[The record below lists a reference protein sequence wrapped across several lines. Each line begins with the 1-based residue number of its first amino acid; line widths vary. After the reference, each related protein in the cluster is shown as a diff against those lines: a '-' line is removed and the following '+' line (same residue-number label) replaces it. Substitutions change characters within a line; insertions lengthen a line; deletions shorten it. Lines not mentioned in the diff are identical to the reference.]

1 VTKSRYFIDAG
12 VSAGHHSFAQ
22 LLFHYRMK
30 IPVFSNLFRRLSIKK
45 KLMFSMA
52 GCLLLII
59 AISATVSVS
68 LTGQRLRERAIAQ
81 DLPAAVAAIRNDML
95 RQIGMP
101 VSASISL
108 ANNTYLHAWERAGGP
123 DEGVAAWQ
131 ANAARIKQFTHAA
144 NVFWASA
151 TTGKFYTERGY
162 ERTLTRDNPNDKWL
176 YALLD
181 SGKPYELNLQRDVGT
196 KVMMLFINARMDAG
210 DGKLGAAGIGLSVEA
225 LADTIRGYHVGRSGT
240 VSLVRADGG
249 VLVHRDVA
257 LADGKHMLKDVPGFD
272 AALSTR
278 LLTGAPFTHARIDTG
293 GNARLV
299 AASYV
304 PDLNVYLVAEVPESE
319 VLGDLARSA
328 MLAALVAGLV
338 GGGVG
343 LLVVFLVSRAIAAP
357 VSRAA
362 AMLAEIADGRGDLT
376 RRMPVETSDEVGAL
390 ADAFNRFVS
399 SLNHT
404 IGDVRD
410 SAFAIADASSEIAS
424 GNMNLSRRTE
434 AQASSLEETAAA
446 TEEFTSTVRQNAD
459 NARQANELV
468 LSATRQAEMGGQVVT
483 EVVATMGSISESS
496 RKIADIIG
504 VIDGIAF
511 QTNLLALNAAVEAA
525 RAGEQGRGF
534 AVVASEVRNLAQ
546 RTASAAREIKGLIG
560 DSVDKVEAGSK
571 LVDTAGTT
579 MAEVVASVQ
588 RVAGLMS
595 EIAASSAEQS
605 QGIGQ
610 VNQAITEMDDATQQ
624 NAALVEEA
632 AAAAASL
639 QDQSARLA
647 QVVSAFRLDESTA
660 HAQPAPAGGTALALV
675 PARDRMRKFG

>member
-1 VTKSRYFIDAG
+1 MFPNIKDHRGI
-12 VSAGHHSFAQ
+12 H
-22 LLFHYRMK
+22 
-30 IPVFSNLFRRLSIKK
+30 VFTNLFRHLSIKK

-52 GCLLLII
+52 ACLLLII
-59 AISATVSVS
+59 AISATLSVY
-68 LTGQRLRERAIAQ
+68 LTGERLRARAIDQ
-81 DLPAAVAAIRNDML
+81 DLPAAVSAIRNDVL
-95 RQIGMP
+95 RQISLP
-101 VSASISL
+101 LSASLSV
-108 ANNTYLHAWERAGGP
+108 ANNTYLHAWERDGGP

-131 ANAARIKQFTHAA
+131 ANAVRIKQFTHAA

-151 TTGKFYTERGY
+151 TSGKFFTERGY
-162 ERTLTRDNPNDKWL
+162 ERTLTRENPRDKWL
-176 YALLD
+176 YALLE
-181 SGKPYELNLQRDVGT
+181 SGKQYEVNLDRDVGT
-196 KVMMLFINARMDAG
+196 GVMMLFINARVDAG
-210 DGKLGAAGIGLSVEA
+210 DGKLGAAGLGLSVEA

-249 VLVHRDVA
+249 VLVNRNAA
-257 LADGKHMLKDVPGFD
+257 LADGKHMLKDLPGFD
-272 AALSTR
+272 GALSAR
-278 LLTGAPFTHARIDTG
+278 LLSGAPFTHARVDAG
-293 GNARLV
+293 GGARLV
-299 AASYV
+299 ASSYV

-328 MLAALVAGLV
+328 TLAALVAGLV

-357 VSRAA
+357 VARAA
-362 AMLAEIADGRGDLT
+362 AMLGEIADGRGDLT
-376 RRMPVETSDEVGAL
+376 RRMPVETRDEVGEL

-404 IGDVRD
+404 IGDVRA
-410 SAFAIADASSEIAS
+410 SAYAIADASSEIAS

-446 TEEFTSTVRQNAD
+446 TEELTSTVRQNAD

-468 LSATRQAEMGGQVVT
+468 LSATSQAEKGGQVVGQ
-483 EVVATMGSISESS
+483 VVATMGSISDSS
-496 RKIADIIG
+496 RKIGDIIG

-546 RTASAAREIKGLIG
+546 RTAAAAREIKTLIG

-571 LVDTAGTT
+571 LVDAAGAT
-579 MAEVVASVQ
+579 MAEVVGSVR

-610 VNQAITEMDDATQQ
+610 VNQAIAEMDDATQQ

-632 AAAAASL
+632 AAAATSL
-639 QDQSARLA
+639 QDQSAKLA
-647 QVVSAFRLDESTA
+647 QVVSAFRLDESLA
-660 HAQPAPAGGTALALV
+660 SAQPAGVRSLPTPVARSARMAQHKAL
-675 PARDRMRKFG
+675 PPSEDWEQF